1 MQTSLNTSLST
12 GLFKACRLAALCLL
26 LAASAQAETLYALVR
41 LSPTNEVPPITT
53 LDATGGMLVTIDVT
67 RNSAGTITAARMN
80 FIGTVAFPGA
90 ITVTGLHIHEQDSR
104 NNGPVR
110 FDTGITGA
118 ASQMF
123 ATGAGIINREV
134 ATVNLDALGRLIANP
149 AGFYVNLHTSVNP
162 GGAIRAQITRLS
174 ENLAM
179 TTELNALNEVPPI
192 TTLNAFGSATI
203 TVNPVRNAMG
213 AVTGA
218 SVNFTVAYYF
228 PTAITVRGLH
238 IHEGPAGANAG
249 VVIDTGLSATNNI
262 VTPIGRGIFS
272 QTVALTTPASIGSM
286 MRMLVNPAGF
296 YVNLHTNDHPGGA
309 IRGQL
314 GGSFNPAP
322 IIAQVS
328 TYNLLNGNGG
338 ALINAV
344 AANLDPGAEP
354 LINGEAT
361 QYSFNP
367 ATGVITLLVPGNLT
381 SSGGVIA
388 LQIRNGNGL
397 ISQPVFIAVA
407 GNAGSAAAV
416 VDAAGYSMTV
426 APESIAS
433 VFGTNLA
440 TTTVSST
447 GAILANSLAGTSV
460 YVNGVAAPLF
470 FVSPGQINFQIPER
484 TVPGPAVVIVR
495 NSNAGLIARAVVN
508 VTATGAGIFTRLA
521 NGKGA
526 PAAIAT
532 ADGGLTFP
540 IALSNADGTPGEIQ
554 VGNIA
559 VFFGTG
565 LRFRSSAVV
574 TATAG
579 GVELTPSYAG
589 LQGSLIGLD
598 QINLTIPESLRG
610 KGETDLVFNIDG
622 KATNAV
628 RIKVK

>member
-1 MQTSLNTSLST
+1 MQKSHAS
-12 GLFKACRLAALCLL
+12 GLFAAALCLLL

-67 RNSAGTITAARMN
+67 RNSVGVITAARMN
-80 FIGTVAFPGA
+80 FIGTAAFPGA
-90 ITVTGLHIHEQDSR
+90 VTITGLHIHEGDSR
-104 NNGPVR
+104 TNGPVR
-110 FDTGITGA
+110 FDTGLTGA
-118 ASQMF
+118 APLML
-123 ATGAGIINREV
+123 ATGSGIINRDV

-149 AGFYVNLHTSVNP
+149 AGWYVNLHTSVNP
-162 GGAIRAQITRLS
+162 GGAIRAQLTRLS

-179 TTELNALNEVPPI
+179 TTDLNALNEVPPL
-192 TTLNAFGSATI
+192 TALNAFGSATI
-203 TVNPVRNAMG
+203 TVNPARNATG

-218 SVNFTVAYYF
+218 TVNFTVAYYF

-238 IHEGPAGANAG
+238 IHEGPAGMNAA

-262 VTPIGRGIFS
+262 VNPLGRGIYS
-272 QTVALTTPASIGSM
+272 QTVALTTPATIGPM
-286 MRMLVNPAGF
+286 MRLLVNPAGF

-328 TYNLLNGNGG
+328 DYNLLNGNTGE
-338 ALINAV
+338 LITAV

-361 QYSFNP
+361 QYTFNP
-367 ATGVITLLVPGNLT
+367 ATGVITLLVPANTLFT
-381 SSGGVIA
+381 PGVVA

-416 VDAAGYSMTV
+416 VDAAGYGMTV

-440 TTTVSST
+440 TMTVSST

-470 FVSPGQINFQIPER
+470 FVSPGQINFQVPER
-484 TVPGPAVVIVR
+484 TVTGPAAVVVR
-495 NSNAGLIARAVVN
+495 NANGLIARGVMN

-526 PAAIAT
+526 PAALVT
-532 ADGGLTFP
+532 TDGGVTFTSM
-540 IALSNADGTPGEIQ
+540 SNADGTPVEIQ
-554 VGNIA
+554 AGNIA